1 LRRVVNLQAAIV
13 GVPFV
18 VAGILIVAALA
29 VQAAR

>member
-1 LRRVVNLQAAIV
+1 LRRVVNMQSAII

-29 VQAAR
+29 AHAAR